1 MNVIVSTSEQPYTQF
16 MVEAM
21 NTFEDYSIKGIAIVA
36 LTDSDTLTGYW
47 NMNLDD
53 KAKVKTE
60 LEFDCIDEF
69 MKRNID
75 RYIDYESEDGEE

>member
-16 MVEAM
+16 MAEAM
-21 NTFEDYSIKGIAIVA
+21 NTFEDYNIKGIAIVA
-36 LTDSDTLTGYW
+36 LTDGDTLTGYW

-53 KAKVKTE
+53 RAKVKTE
-60 LEFDCIDEF
+60 VEFDCIDEF

>member
-16 MVEAM
+16 MAEAM
-21 NTFEDYSIKGIAIVA
+21 NTFEDYNIKGIAIVA
-36 LTDSDTLTGYW
+36 LTDGDTLTGYW

-53 KAKVKTE
+53 RAKVKAE
-60 LEFDCIDEF
+60 VEFDCIDEF

-75 RYIDYESEDGEE
+75 RYIDYESEDE